1 MKKLKI
7 GVIDI
12 GSNSIKMIIA
22 NTEKGLTIEK
32 KLKDYVLLNE
42 KVNNMLTENR
52 VNEAIT
58 TLTKF
63 AHECQGTDKVIVI
76 ATEAVRSA
84 KNQQEF
90 VDKIKQVV
98 GLNIRVLKGQEEA
111 YYDYFAT
118 VNSMSVTD
126 HDLIMDVGG
135 GSTELILIKNGNI
148 EHSISLPFG
157 VVSLT
162 DKFNLHDKESKEQK
176 SELKA
181 YIDKYFDKLDWIKK
195 AKGHNLI
202 GIGGSI
208 TNIGRIDLKENNKSL
223 ELLHTYSIPAE
234 EFKNIYHKLE
244 NETDAVRIKEKGL
257 EKEEVNFVVAAA
269 EIVTILIDS
278 LQIKNIIFSKNRVR
292 EGLVYEEM
300 SSK

>member
-1 MKKLKI
+1 LKI

-12 GSNSIKMIIA
+12 GSDSIKMIVA

-32 KLKDYVLLNE
+32 ELKDYVLLNE
-42 KVNNMLTENR
+42 KLNKMLTKNR
-52 VNEAIT
+52 INEAIT

-63 AHECQGTDKVIVI
+63 AFECQGTDKIIVI

-90 VDKIKQVV
+90 VDKIKKVV
-98 GLNIRVLKGQEEA
+98 GLNIHVLKGEEEA

-118 VNSMSVTD
+118 VNSMKVSN

-135 GSTELILIKNGNI
+135 GSTELILIKDGNI

-157 VVSLT
+157 VVT
-162 DKFNLHDKESKEQK
+162 ITNKFNLHDKVNKEQENAIK
-176 SELKA
+176 N
-181 YIDKYFDKLDWIKK
+181 YVNNYFDKLDWIKK
-195 AKGHNLI
+195 AKNHNLI

-208 TNIGRIDLKENNKSL
+208 TNIGKIHLNENKKSL
-223 ELLHTYSIPAE
+223 ELLHTHSIPAE
-234 EFKNIYHKLE
+234 EFKKIYDKLK
-244 NETDAVRIKEKGL
+244 NETNSERLKEKGL

-269 EIVTILIDS
+269 GVVTLLIDS
-278 LQIKNIIFSKNRVR
+278 LEINNIIFSRNGVR
-292 EGLVYEEM
+292 EGLVYKEIE
-300 SSK
+300 S

>member
-1 MKKLKI
+1 VKKLKI

-32 KLKDYVLLNE
+32 KFKDYVLLNE
-42 KVNNMLTENR
+42 KVNDMLTENR
-52 VNEAIT
+52 INEAIT

-63 AHECQGTDKVIVI
+63 AHECEGTDKVLVI

-98 GLNIRVLKGQEEA
+98 GLNIRVLKGKEEA

-118 VNSMSVTD
+118 VNSMNVVN
-126 HDLIMDVGG
+126 HDLIIDVGG
-135 GSTELILIKNGNI
+135 GSTELILLKDGNI
-148 EHSISLPFG
+148 DHSISLPFG
-157 VVSLT
+157 VVTLT
-162 DKFNLHDKESKEQK
+162 DKFNLHDIENNEQK
-176 SELKA
+176 NELKS
-181 YIDKYFDKLDWIKK
+181 YVNKYFDKLDWLKK
-195 AKGHNLI
+195 VKGHNLI

-208 TNIGRIDLKENNKSL
+208 TNIGRINLKENKQSL
-223 ELLHTYSIPAE
+223 ELLHTHSIPAE
-234 EFKNIYHKLE
+234 EFKKIYHKLE
-244 NETDAVRIKEKGL
+244 YETDVERLKEKGL
-257 EKEEVNFVVAAA
+257 AKEEVDFVVAAA

-278 LQIKNIIFSKNRVR
+278 LKIKNIIFSKNGVR
-292 EGLVYEEM
+292 EGLVYKEIEG
-300 SSK
+300 

>member
-1 MKKLKI
+1 MKI

-12 GSNSIKMIIA
+12 GSDSIKMIVA

-32 KLKDYVLLNE
+32 ELKDYVLLNE
-42 KVNNMLTENR
+42 KLNKMLTKNR
-52 VNEAIT
+52 INEAIT

-63 AHECQGTDKVIVI
+63 AFECQGTDKIIVI

-90 VDKIKQVV
+90 VDKIKKVV
-98 GLNIRVLKGQEEA
+98 GLNIHVLKGEEEA

-118 VNSMSVTD
+118 VNSMKVSN

-135 GSTELILIKNGNI
+135 GSTELILIKDGNI

-157 VVSLT
+157 VVT
-162 DKFNLHDKESKEQK
+162 ITNKFNLHDKVNKEQENAIK
-176 SELKA
+176 N
-181 YIDKYFDKLDWIKK
+181 YVNNYFDKLDWIKK
-195 AKGHNLI
+195 AKNHNLI

-208 TNIGRIDLKENNKSL
+208 TNIGKIHLNENKKSL
-223 ELLHTYSIPAE
+223 ELLHTHSIPAE
-234 EFKNIYHKLE
+234 EFKKIYDKLK
-244 NETDAVRIKEKGL
+244 NETNSERLKEKGL

-269 EIVTILIDS
+269 GVVTLLIDS
-278 LQIKNIIFSKNRVR
+278 LEINNIIFSRNGVR
-292 EGLVYEEM
+292 EGLVYKEIE
-300 SSK
+300 S